1 MLSHP
6 ADGRTLQLRCVQLYW
21 NMLNNSLQ
29 NLNNVLNSFTRAAG
43 AAERVLSLVDL
54 QPDIDPRGGAPVEQA
69 VRQWSIAFEE
79 VVFKYQ
85 MRPLQMVLQGM
96 SFNVPAGTVCA
107 LVGKSGGGKSTMIH
121 LMLRFYDPTAGR
133 ILVGGVDIRDLN
145 LGSLHKK
152 IGVVSQETQLFNTTI
167 S

>member
-1 MLSHP
+1 MDV
-6 ADGRTLQLRCVQLYW
+6 DGRISVGKLITYQLYW

-69 VRQWSIAFEE
+69 VRQWNITFDE
-79 VVFKYQ
+79 VAFKYQ

-96 SFNVPAGTVCA
+96 SFNVPAG
-107 LVGKSGGGKSTMIH
+107 
-121 LMLRFYDPTAGR
+121 
-133 ILVGGVDIRDLN
+133 
-145 LGSLHKK
+145 
-152 IGVVSQETQLFNTTI
+152 
-167 S
+167 